1 MVLWYVF
8 GLHHITRMEEWPV
21 MPVDVVSFWL
31 KPSGFFH
38 QNPALDAA
46 PPG

>member
-1 MVLWYVF
+1 
-8 GLHHITRMEEWPV
+8 
-21 MPVDVVSFWL
+21 VVSFWL